1 MFADD
6 RFEGIINDRFLSNT
20 QELYVRLR
28 LITIVFIVST
38 IIIVLLPAEFLNG
51 NFSLE
56 NYKPF
61 VMVELEWILQW
72 TTSRITIDQF
82 ALVIGSPMAVIIA
95 SLELGII
102 TAFAINYPFIIF
114 QLYVFLKPGLYE
126 SEKGFIKNIVVFV
139 TILFLLGALVGFYVM
154 PIVTQSLVGIGE
166 TLDHEYLLQ
175 YYDLSTVVEF
185 FFWSV
190 IATGVLFTYP
200 IFLLSLVLFD
210 IVSTDSLKKRR
221 RHIITGLMG
230 ITAIITPDPTPI
242 SMLILSVPLIFLY
255 EITINLSYKIE
266 KTSIYHRIRTQKAEN
281 KMNLERISTN

>member
-1 MFADD
+1 MFTDE

-20 QELYVRLR
+20 QELYIRLR
-28 LITIVFIVST
+28 VITVVFIVST
-38 IIIVLLPAEFLNG
+38 IIITLLPAEVLNG

-61 VMVELEWILQW
+61 VMVELEWILEW
-72 TTSRITIDQF
+72 ITSKITIDRF

-95 SLELGII
+95 SLELALM
-102 TAFAINYPFIIF
+102 TSFAINYPFIIY

-126 SEKGFIKNIVVFV
+126 SEKNFFKNIIVFI
-139 TILFLLGALVGFYVM
+139 TILFLIGAFVGFYIM

-175 YYDLSTVVEF
+175 YYDLSKVVEF

-200 IFLLSLVLFD
+200 IFILSLVLFD
-210 IVSTDSLKKRR
+210 LITSDSLKRRR

-242 SMLILSVPLIFLY
+242 SMLILSIPLIFLY
-255 EITINLSYKIE
+255 EITINFSYKIE
-266 KTSIYHRIRTQKAEN
+266 KTDIYARIKEN
-281 KMNLERISTN
+281 KTRNFEIKTN